1 MSYTV
6 KERRTNTKKQVRDE
20 DGHFIPQ
27 EDIKIETKTQTPF
40 PPKEDTKK
48 SSSDE
53 PLVSLQVHNPFK
65 KLLKWLDYIRKHQTT
80 TFNFKIN
87 IPLIALPVF
96 IAVTMGILQGFFSLG
111 KYSQKKETE
120 TMPTPT
126 PIVIVEPTIAPVPIA
141 ISKLGTITATY
152 QEEEGREEEEGASP
166 IPAISRYILVDNDDR
181 VTFLIIPQ
189 SIPMERYINRRVLVT
204 GMYDVEHL
212 ALTIDDPSDL
222 EIIW

>member
-20 DGHFIPQ
+20 DGHFIPK

-40 PPKEDTKK
+40 PPKEDIKK

-65 KLLKWLDYIRKHQTT
+65 KLLKWLNYIRTHQTT

-111 KYSQKKETE
+111 KYSQQKEIE
-120 TMPTPT
+120 ALPTPT
-126 PIVIVEPTIAPVPIA
+126 PIIIMEPTTTPAPIA

-152 QEEEGREEEEGASP
+152 QASP
-166 IPAISRYILVDNDDR
+166 IPAINRYILVDNDDR
-181 VTFLIIPQ
+181 ITFLIIPQ

>member
-1 MSYTV
+1 MLSTD
-6 KERRTNTKKQVRDE
+6 KRVRGE
-20 DGHFIPQ
+20 DGKYIPK
-27 EDIKIETKTQTPF
+27 EDIKIETKTQAPF

-48 SSSDE
+48 SSSSDE
-53 PLVSLQVHNPFK
+53 PLVSFRINNPFA

-80 TFNFKIN
+80 TFDFKIK
-87 IPLIALPVF
+87 IRLIALPVF
-96 IAVTMGILQGFFSLG
+96 LFIVMGIFQAFFSLG
-111 KYSQKKETE
+111 QYSQKKETE
-120 TMPTPT
+120 TMPAPT
-126 PIVIVEPTIAPVPIA
+126 PIIIIEPTVAPVPIA

-152 QEEEGREEEEGASP
+152 QEEEGMEEEGASP
-166 IPAISRYILVDNDDR
+166 IPAITRYILVDNEDR

-212 ALTIDDPSDL
+212 TLTIDDPLDL